1 MDTDLDGVVAAVTKL
16 SLVDGK
22 AGRLIVWGHDIEAL
36 ASDYDFADMAALLWY
51 GVAPDR
57 QDGAAIR
64 QSLGQGRL
72 RVAEMLPV
80 LLPAGRG
87 LSPIEGLRAGLAMF
101 NDNTC
106 DHILL
111 CAAVPV
117 FSAALWRQGQDQEP
131 VAPDPGKGQAEDFL
145 AMLTGGVVDRA
156 ACWAP
161 RCFPA
166 RHCWLWVIWTR
177 VMTIPA

>member
-80 LLPAGRG
+80 LQSPLAGALANRG
-87 LSPIEGLRAGLAMF
+87 
-101 NDNTC
+101 
-106 DHILL
+106 
-111 CAAVPV
+111 
-117 FSAALWRQGQDQEP
+117 SAR
-131 VAPDPGKGQAEDFL
+131 
-145 AMLTGGVVDRA
+145 
-156 ACWAP
+156 
-161 RCFPA
+161 
-166 RHCWLWVIWTR
+166 WLGHVQ
-177 VMTIPA
+177 